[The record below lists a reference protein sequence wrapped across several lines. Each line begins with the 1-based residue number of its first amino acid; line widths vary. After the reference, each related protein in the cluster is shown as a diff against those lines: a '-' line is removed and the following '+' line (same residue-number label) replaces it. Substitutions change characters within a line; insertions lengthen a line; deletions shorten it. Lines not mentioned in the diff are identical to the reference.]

1 MNQYEKRKVWSEAVR
16 KSRREA
22 ASSRSTATEFT
33 LLVTAEAALA
43 GKKKKESEENA
54 FVPYDQQQRKQTP
67 RTRKLSTLHN
77 TGNAGKGEDRTRR
90 RKRDKIRRMMRG
102 LSFERRVY
110 LILVFSIKVLVS
122 AILGM

>member
-1 MNQYEKRKVWSEAVR
+1 MNQYEKRKAWSEAVR
-16 KSRREA
+16 KSRRQ
-22 ASSRSTATEFT
+22 ASSRSTAKVFT

-43 GKKKKESEENA
+43 SNKKKESEEN
-54 FVPYDQQQRKQTP
+54 DQQQCKQTP

-77 TGNAGKGEDRTRR
+77 TSNRREGEDRTRR

-110 LILVFSIKVLVS
+110 LISVFSIKVLVS
-122 AILGM
+122 AILGI